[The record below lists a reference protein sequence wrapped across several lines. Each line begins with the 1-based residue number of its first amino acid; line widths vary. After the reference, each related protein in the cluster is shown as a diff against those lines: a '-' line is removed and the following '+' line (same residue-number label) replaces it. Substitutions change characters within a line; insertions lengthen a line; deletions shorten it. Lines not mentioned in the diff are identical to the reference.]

1 MNNQVITKIQLV
13 GDLQGYLD
21 VDQNVPLPMN
31 YSIGDVRDISKRNGS
46 FSKTITL
53 AGTKN
58 NNRLL
63 NYYFDVNILDGTFS
77 VNKIQEC
84 ILLKNNVPI
93 TQNAYMQLISVK
105 KSQKIQTED
114 DEVTYEVVIKENI
127 GDFFTKINNK
137 ELTDI
142 DFSDLGV
149 NKTFTANEII
159 ASWNNTASQ
168 GGYKWIM
175 PWKNSFDYI
184 IQDFKPGIFAK
195 QYWDRIHAD
204 AGYSYEWSTLS
215 DDNVQFDKLIIPYNG
230 DEKKTAESLKNSTL
244 VTVDRTGYADYV
256 HQLDAFY
263 QTPVTS
269 QTQTGWRIPG
279 LNTIPNSYYN
289 NATIKRLDVLNEVYD
304 PNNYW
309 TATAPL
315 AGATGG
321 VYTSPV
327 VVGNTSYINYQF
339 DLDYS
344 IEVVRASLGTI
355 TGTFAQTPAINP
367 KLRVR
372 NLNNQAIFDIP
383 LQGYSF
389 PGLSNTFPAGTTTVL
404 SIQNYSV
411 NVNVSPVG
419 LNNRI
424 VLSTVIDLPIELRGY
439 GANIP
444 ANDFQINF
452 RIKKCKVTVTVNAD
466 SMILNQPVTFS
477 NFVPLKIKQS
487 DFLKSIYQM
496 YNLYIETDPTNPQ
509 KLIYKHRDQFYDSG
523 TAVDWTSK
531 FARDEPQDLKFL
543 PELVNKKIILTYKED
558 NDPANKA
565 YTEGVK
571 EIYGQQEVIFQNE
584 YVKNVETKKLIFSP
598 TPSQKTVFNAACPL
612 INGLSPS
619 NNIRILLDNGKKS
632 CANWKLFNNPTG
644 AAITLTY
651 YPLFSHFDD
660 VDNPHFDINFG
671 VCDYYFYNILY
682 PTSNNLYTNFWRR
695 TMAQIDNSR
704 LLTAYFW
711 LDEYDIQ
718 RLKLNDK
725 IRIDNS
731 WWNIN
736 KIIDFDASADVL
748 TKVEL
753 ISIDPDLDLPTFGKP
768 SRFVQPWVKLPVKL
782 PVISTPT
789 MAGVRAVNDEFVKK
803 STELS
808 NVVNSQKT
816 TVLLGANNLIG
827 SEFTGVVSS
836 QNGYVRESGYVIEG
850 TTYTKDGQIARFGKI
865 VDGGQDMAYNRNT
878 MSRVTLIDGTND
890 YLGVTGGSVLPIN
903 ADLNW
908 GNPIRNGGIVDLEPF
923 PL

>member
-13 GDLQGYLD
+13 GDLEGYLD

-58 NNRLL
+58 NNQLL

-77 VNKIQEC
+77 VNKVQEC

-105 KSQKIQTED
+105 KEQTIQTED
-114 DEVTYEVVIKENI
+114 DQVYYEVVIKENI

-137 ELTDI
+137 ELTDL
-142 DFSDLGV
+142 DFSDLDTGIL
-149 NKTFTANEII
+149 FTRNEII
-159 ASWNNTASQ
+159 SSWSHTVTD
-168 GGYKWIM
+168 GYKWIM

-184 IQDFKPGIFAK
+184 IQDFKPGIYAK

-204 AGYSYEWSTLS
+204 AGYSYDWSTLS

-230 DEKKTAESLKNSTL
+230 DEKKTAEALKNSTL
-244 VTVDRTGYADYV
+244 VSADRTGYPAYV
-256 HQLDAFY
+256 HQLDAFF
-263 QTPVTS
+263 QGQVTPQVQS
-269 QTQTGWRIPG
+269 GWRIPG

-289 NATIKRLDVLNEVYD
+289 NVTIKRLDVLNEVYD

-309 TATAPL
+309 TATAPPP
-315 AGATGG
+315 GATGG

-327 VVGNTSYINYQF
+327 SVGNTSYINYTF

-344 IEVVRASLGTI
+344 IELVRYSQGI
-355 TGTFAQTPAINP
+355 ISGTFGQIPAINP

-372 NLNNQAIFDIP
+372 NLTTNGIFDVA
-383 LQGYSF
+383 LQGFGF
-389 PGLSNTFPAGTTTVL
+389 PAMTNNYPAGTTTLFSVA
-404 SIQNYSV
+404 NYSV
-411 NVNVSPVG
+411 NVNVSPV
-419 LNNRI
+419 LQNDRL
-424 VLSTVIDLPIELRGY
+424 VLSTIIDLPIELRGS
-439 GANIP
+439 GGNTSN
-444 ANDFQINF
+444 NDFQINF
-452 RIKKCKVTVTVNAD
+452 KITRCKVTVTVNAD
-466 SMILNQPVTFS
+466 SMVFNQPVTFN

-565 YTEGVK
+565 YLEGVK
-571 EIYGQQEVIFQNE
+571 EIYGQQEIVFQNE

-598 TPSQKTVFNAACPL
+598 TPSQKTLFNAACPL
-612 INGLSPS
+612 IDGLSPG
-619 NNIRILLDNGKKS
+619 NNIRILLDNGNKP
-632 CANWKLFNNPTG
+632 CATWKIYNNITG
-644 AAITLTY
+644 TGTPLTY
-651 YPLFSHFDD
+651 YPLFSHFDE

-736 KIIDFDASADVL
+736 KIIDFDASANVL

-753 ISIDPDLDLPTFGKP
+753 ISIDPDLDLPTFGRP
-768 SRFVQPWVKLPVKL
+768 SRFVKPWVLLPVKL
-782 PVISTPT
+782 PVLSTPT

-816 TVLLGANNLIG
+816 TILLGRNNLIG
-827 SEFTGVVSS
+827 SDFTGIVSAE
-836 QNGYVRESGYVIEG
+836 NGYVRESGYVIEG

-890 YLGVTGGSVLPIN
+890 YSGVTGGSVLPIN

-908 GNPIRNGGIVDLEPF
+908 GNPIRNGGIIDLEPF